1 MFSLIFYVL
10 ILSLNVL
17 IILLGLYVYNDP
29 DNEWIRMFNGIPDH
43 VEQDDVELSQIKF
56 RAVIALWAL
65 RSWDY
70 SPYCNLSFIC
80 WDSPNLDDPAY
91 PVGPY

>member
-56 RAVIALWAL
+56 RAVIAIMGATIMGLFTVL
-65 RSWDY
+65 Q
-70 SPYCNLSFIC
+70 SFVH
-80 WDSPNLDDPAY
+80 LL
-91 PVGPY
+91 G